1 VREISREPKTHE
13 FLIKALR
20 EAAGELVGELESVRG
35 RDARRCEPGEWS
47 VARIATHLV
56 DSEELRLRYVEQILS
71 HRSLELEPLDLGGL
85 ADDRPESAL
94 DLTRS
99 AYAYAHHRQELIY
112 TLWGLSESQW
122 QRVGVHRYGGPI
134 SILQLAREL
143 HLHDLEHLWQV
154 RSLREAIAAGAV

>member
-1 VREISREPKTHE
+1 MREISREPQTHE

-47 VARIATHLV
+47 VARIAAHLS
-56 DSEELRLRYVEQILS
+56 DSEELRLRYVEQILA
-71 HRSLELEPLDLGGL
+71 RRTPELEPVDLGCL
-85 ADDRPESAL
+85 ADDRSETAL
-94 DLTRS
+94 DLTRF
-99 AYAYAHHRQELIY
+99 AYAYAHQRQELLY
-112 TLWGLSESQW
+112 TLWGLAESQW
-122 QRVGVHRYGGPI
+122 QRTGIHRYGGPI
-134 SILQLAREL
+134 SVLQLAREL